1 MFSNLYIH
9 GPIPHHG
16 YTKDNKYRNMSGVE
30 PLIAPHAE
38 IARPEYNYD
47 WNSDGLR
54 SVEFSTKP
62 NVVALGCSLTLGQG
76 LPVQTRWTNILEEM
90 LKPHGNFSI
99 GNISYSGAAINKDI
113 SSFFGMINKYEYLPE
128 YVICNFANF
137 ERFYFV
143 SPNAD
148 RLQDWYINYSEKKT
162 KVTAPWNYQE
172 ILPYEWVYYQN
183 LDHIKMLETF
193 CNTNNIKLIWSC
205 WSNALTEED
214 ESFLQENFK
223 YYVKDTVKKQFPPDF
238 EFLIP
243 EVAKG
248 NIQLVDLKDLEN
260 LIPYY
265 KMKDWDN
272 VLCHQ
277 NYKDGY
283 PDIFDFAYDYHKKS
297 GPWGPGSN
305 RPHPGVH
312 KQIHWAEFYYN
323 EMMRLINGSSS

>member
-1 MFSNLYIH
+1 MFSDLYIN

-16 YTKDNKYRNMSGVE
+16 YTKNDKYINRSRVE

-38 IARPEYNYD
+38 IERPEYNYS

-62 NVVALGCSLTLGQG
+62 NVVAIGCSLTLGQG
-76 LPVQTRWTNILEEM
+76 LPVEARWSNMLEKM
-90 LKPHGNFSI
+90 LSPHGNFSI

-143 SPNAD
+143 SPEAD

-162 KVTAPWNYQE
+162 KVSAPWNYQE

-193 CNTNNIKLIWSC
+193 CKMNNIKLIWSC
-205 WSNALTEED
+205 WSNALSED
-214 ESFLQENFK
+214 DEVFLQTNFK
-223 YYVKDTVKKQFPPDF
+223 NYIKDPVRKEFPPDF
-238 EFLIP
+238 EFVIP
-243 EVAKG
+243 QLEV
-248 NIQLVDLKDLEN
+248 DSLE
-260 LIPYY
+260 PHY
-265 KMKDWDN
+265 KMNNWDEIK
-272 VLCHQ
+272 CHSE
-277 NYKDGY
+277 YKEMY
-283 PDIFDFAYDYHKKS
+283 PQIFDFAYDYQKKS
-297 GPWGPGSN
+297 GVWGPGSH
-305 RPHPGVH
+305 RPHPGMH
-312 KQIHWAEFYYN
+312 KQIHWAEFYYK
-323 EMMRLINGSSS
+323 EMIKLIDVNNSKRV